1 MSADVGARQ
10 PGGLLT
16 YRILPHRRGVTNA
29 FVALT
34 AAVILSATSTPAT
47 AAETPRS
54 AAARVAPAS
63 TSNTDLMPVDLN
75 AGDVVALIESPY
87 ANSYWGTTEDRRQP
101 GVRHPVAQQRDT
113 NNLDQQWILSKA
125 GDDGSF
131 VIKNANG
138 QCLED
143 QTLVRCTLDAGQR
156 FYVSPASG
164 SSRPGEYNLRRVSD
178 DQCWY
183 QYPVNPSVPFP
194 TSHYCVNVDPNLVPR
209 MHRERTF
216 RFVDPHTGRALDLSG
231 PAILHALTQCSAE
244 SKIIRQCDY
253 DAKTSSRPGIF
264 APTIASKTFYNGDSA
279 TVTRNLNWTK
289 TLAISLS
296 VETTFGVQYE
306 QEMGTEPLKQKIVV
320 SWSTKFGAQTTSTES
335 LSDWIS
341 MPVAPGAYAWVV
353 FGSPSVEVTGTWTV
367 ANDMGAT
374 WSGDGRAVIPVKN
387 DKINDLI
394 LACTSDSNAP
404 LCDSTKDSA
413 LAAARESSSSSQA
426 VTITYSNPSTELQVA
441 RIGEPGATPVS
452 VALRPTGSQ
461 IVSQTVNIPLAPDS
475 PIRIDNPHQPAPLID
490 SVSARGR
497 TFEAEQ
503 WVAGEAF
510 AQTLEG
516 ASRGNVA
523 AGVGTRDGKKG
534 WLEIGGN
541 LTPPAS
547 RSVRGFA
554 PSPTGTGTSLTMDSA
569 LYDSKSRVVIWV
581 NGRYVGETYEG
592 VGYYA
597 GAAGLDGTYRVAEI
611 PSHAGDLIQV
621 GVIPGYPGWGVPAP
635 ESSQLL
641 GVYRVGSGVETVS
654 RTGGGVA
661 MTQTT
666 ALRDSSARVVVWING
681 EYTGETYEGAT
692 HYASA
697 VAIDSGK
704 LDVYFGKI
712 DASPGDLVQIGIVPG
727 GPGSPLGDPR
737 SSNLLYEA
745 RL

>member
-1 MSADVGARQ
+1 MWAPDSLEDF
-10 PGGLLT
+10 LT
-16 YRILPHRRGVTNA
+16 HRILPHRRGIA
-29 FVALT
+29 HALVAVT
-34 AAVILSATSTPAT
+34 AAAILTTTSIPAT

-54 AAARVAPAS
+54 AAAVVASAS
-63 TSNTDLMPVDLN
+63 TSTTDLLPVDLD

-87 ANSYWGTTEDRRQP
+87 ANSVWGTTEDRRQP
-101 GVRHPVAQQRDT
+101 GVWHPVAQQRDT

-131 VIKNANG
+131 VIKNASG
-138 QCLED
+138 QCLQD
-143 QTLVRCTLDAGQR
+143 QTLVGCTLDASQR

-183 QYPVNPSVPFP
+183 QYPVTPSVPFP
-194 TSHYCVNVDPNLVPR
+194 TNQYCVNVDANLVPR
-209 MHRERTF
+209 IHRERTF
-216 RFVDPHTGRALDLSG
+216 RFLDPRTGRALDLGG
-231 PAILHALTQCSAE
+231 PAILHALTQCSAG
-244 SKIIRQCDY
+244 STIIRRCDY

-296 VETTFGVQYE
+296 IETTFGVQYE
-306 QEMGTEPLKQKIVV
+306 QEMGAEPLKQKIVV
-320 SWSTKFGAQTTSTES
+320 SWSSKFGSQTTSTES
-335 LSDWIS
+335 FSDWIS

-374 WSGDGRAVIPVKN
+374 WTGDGRAVIPVK
-387 DKINDLI
+387 DDRINDLV
-394 LACTSDSNAP
+394 LACTSDSKAP

-413 LAAARESSSSSQA
+413 LAAAHAASSSLQA
-426 VTITYSNPSTELQVA
+426 VTLTYSNPSSELQVV

-461 IVSQTVNIPLAPDS
+461 IVARTVKIPLAPDS
-475 PIRIDNPHQPAPLID
+475 PIRIDNPHQSAPLID
-490 SVSARGR
+490 TVSARGR

-503 WVAGEAF
+503 WMAGDAF
-510 AQTLEG
+510 VQTLAG

-523 AGVGTRDGKKG
+523 AGVGSRDGKKG
-534 WLEIGGN
+534 WLDIGGG
-541 LTPPAS
+541 LTPPAT
-547 RSVRGFA
+547 RSVRQFT
-554 PSPTGTGTSLTMDSA
+554 PSPTGTGTSLTLDSA
-569 LYDSKSRVVIWV
+569 LYDSKSRVIIWV
-581 NGRYVGETYEG
+581 NGQYAGETYDG

-597 GAAGLDGTYRVAEI
+597 GAAGLHGSYRVADI
-611 PSHAGDLIQV
+611 PSRPGDLIKV
-621 GVIPGYPGWGVPAP
+621 GIVPGYPGWGVPTP

-654 RTGGGVA
+654 RTGSGVA
-661 MTQTT
+661 VTETT
-666 ALRDSSARVVVWING
+666 ALRDSSARVVVWVNG
-681 EYTGETYEGAT
+681 EYTGETYAGAT

-697 VAIDSGK
+697 VAIDSSK
-704 LDVYFGKI
+704 LDVSFGKI
-712 DASPGDLVQIGIVPG
+712 VTSPGDLVQIGIVPG